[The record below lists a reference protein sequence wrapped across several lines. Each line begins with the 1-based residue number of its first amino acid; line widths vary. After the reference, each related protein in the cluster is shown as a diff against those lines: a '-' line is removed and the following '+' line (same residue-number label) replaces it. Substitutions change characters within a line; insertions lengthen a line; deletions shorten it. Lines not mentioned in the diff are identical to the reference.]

1 MHRMRGT
8 LGDPFEY
15 RDLVIPLSLRLEGSR
30 PPTRRELA
38 MFHGV
43 GGVVVHQLGLAVGE
57 GWEADE
63 AADWDSLAMAGR
75 FEREVESGS
84 GGETVTVYKSVTI
97 RLKRLVR
104 PGETRATERTP

>member
-43 GGVVVHQLGLAVGE
+43 GGVVVQHLGLAAGE
-57 GWEADE
+57 GWEVDE
-63 AADWDSLAMAGR
+63 AADWDSLATAGR
-75 FEREVESGS
+75 FEREAEFGS

-104 PGETRATERTP
+104 PGETRATEPAP